1 MIYGWLGEL
10 IKSLNRTPG
19 SITEAITTI
28 YGRRMATTTFLS
40 ACLSFELPNC
50 LSSLLSL
57 FLLSFTFPFS
67 ARANSVKTECE
78 SPDEFNYSLWIQ
90 HYRIL
95 KLCTPN
101 LGVHKNNKKKSQ
113 RHARIV

>member
-50 LSSLLSL
+50 LSSSRSL
-57 FLLSFTFPFS
+57 FLLSSTFPFS
-67 ARANSVKTECE
+67 ARANSVKRECE

-90 HYRIL
+90 HSEFLSCALPI
-95 KLCTPN
+95 
-101 LGVHKNNKKKSQ
+101 
-113 RHARIV
+113 